1 MSGFPRSI
9 VTRLVWDGWY
19 RGRNV
24 EPWEEVARLD
34 QCGYPVFS
42 TVWQFLIQFC
52 GLTLWR
58 DIGRQF
64 AHSEPAALDFT
75 LQEIALPYNSP
86 EIQAVTAH
94 TTLAFC
100 YVGQFVYSG
109 KPARS
114 AVLMMDEHGIFYR
127 FVDLTYLDLIGHT
140 PADMVTNFYT
150 GLHSAQRIFTL
161 DTPPDVNGSGRH
173 DREPKP
179 APTPAYPVPFYSSSS
194 HSR

>member
-1 MSGFPRSI
+1 MSDFPGSI

-19 RGRNV
+19 QGRNV
-24 EPWEEVARLD
+24 EPWDEIARLD
-34 QCGYPVFS
+34 GCGYPVFPS
-42 TVWQFLIQFC
+42 VWQFLIQFC

-75 LQEIALPYNSP
+75 LQEIALPYDAP
-86 EIQAVTAH
+86 EMKAVTSH
-94 TTLAFC
+94 TALAFC

-114 AVLMMDEHGIFYR
+114 AVLMMDEHGVFYR
-127 FVDLTYLDLIGHT
+127 LVDFTYLDLIGHT

-161 DTPPDVNGSGRH
+161 DIPLNGNGPGSH
-173 DREPKP
+173 DREPQP

>member
-1 MSGFPRSI
+1 MSDFPRSI

-24 EPWEEVARLD
+24 EPWDEIARLD
-34 QCGYPVFS
+34 RCGYPVFP
-42 TVWQFLIQFC
+42 TVWQFLVQFC

-86 EIQAVTAH
+86 EMQAVTTNTA
-94 TTLAFC
+94 LAFC
-100 YVGQFVYSG
+100 YVGQFIYSG
-109 KPARS
+109 KPART
-114 AVLMMDEHGIFYR
+114 AILMMDEHGVFYR

-140 PADMVTNFYT
+140 SADMVTNFYN
-150 GLHSAQRIFTL
+150 GLHSTQRIFTL
-161 DTPPDVNGSGRH
+161 DTLPDGNSSSRH

-179 APTPAYPVPFYSSSS
+179 APVPAYPVPFYSSSS
-194 HSR
+194 H